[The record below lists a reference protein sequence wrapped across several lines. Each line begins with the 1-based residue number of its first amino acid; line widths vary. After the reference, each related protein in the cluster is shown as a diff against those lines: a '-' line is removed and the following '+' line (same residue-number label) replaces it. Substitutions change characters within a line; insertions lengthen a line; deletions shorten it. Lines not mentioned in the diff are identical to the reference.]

1 MRCNSPT
8 RWNFDPALMINRE
21 LGTGKV
27 DRSQRQKIKHNI
39 SSVLTLWAIHYIGTE
54 IHGV

>member
-8 RWNFDPALMINRE
+8 RWNLDPALMINGE